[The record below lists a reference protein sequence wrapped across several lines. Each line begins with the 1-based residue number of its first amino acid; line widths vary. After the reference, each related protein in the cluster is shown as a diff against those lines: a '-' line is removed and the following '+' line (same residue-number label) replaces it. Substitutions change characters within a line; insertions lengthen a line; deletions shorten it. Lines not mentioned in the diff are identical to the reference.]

1 MRTGL
6 FLFFTKRALQ
16 DIKSNRFLH
25 MVTIITIALSILIV
39 SAFGLFFTNV
49 NDIIRSWEKGVR
61 IMAYLNPD
69 TEKIQLPELK
79 NQILVLPGVSSVS
92 FISRDNALKKL
103 KKQMKRQASLFENL
117 KENPLPD
124 VFEIRMSPATQS
136 WEKVEILAAQIEVLP
151 QIEGVEYG
159 QKWLGRMTGIFD
171 LFKFAGTVMCFVFF
185 MASVFIVA
193 NTIRLLF
200 YSRHEEFEIMR
211 LVGATDGF
219 IKGPFYIEGMIQGIF
234 GGGIGIAALF
244 VIYVMITS
252 NVEQGVSS
260 GYFTLRFI
268 PLEISA
274 GIIFCSMLA
283 GWLGCYLSLKKF
295 LTY

>member
-6 FLFFTKRALQ
+6 FLFFIKRAFQ
-16 DIKSNRFLH
+16 DIRGNRFLH

-49 NDIIRSWEKGVR
+49 NDIINSWKKGVR
-61 IMAYLNPD
+61 IIAYLNQD
-69 TEKIQLPELK
+69 IVKIQLPELK
-79 NQILVLPGVSSVS
+79 KQILVFPGVSSVR
-92 FISRDNALKKL
+92 FISREKALKQL
-103 KKQMKRQASLFENL
+103 KQQMKRQASLFENL

-124 VFEIRMSPATQS
+124 VFEIRMSAS
-136 WEKVEILAAQIEVLP
+136 NRNWEKVEILAAQIEMLP

-159 QKWLGRMTGIFD
+159 QKWLGRVVGIFN

-200 YSRHEEFEIMR
+200 YSRNEEFEIMR

-219 IKGPFYIEGMIQGIF
+219 IKGPFYIEGMIQGF
-234 GGGIGIAALF
+234 LGGLIGIAALF
-244 VIYVMITS
+244 VIYIMITS
-252 NVEQGVSS
+252 NVEPGVSS

-268 PLEISA
+268 PLKISA
-274 GIIFCSMLA
+274 GIVVCSMFS
-283 GWLGCYLSLKKF
+283 GWIGCYLSLKKF

>member
-6 FLFFTKRALQ
+6 LLFFMKRALQ
-16 DIKSNRFLH
+16 DIRSNRFLH

-49 NDIIRSWEKGVR
+49 NDIISSWKEGIR
-61 IMAYLNPD
+61 IMAYLNRD
-69 TEKIQLPELK
+69 IEKIQIPELK
-79 NQILVLPGVSSVS
+79 NQLLAFPEISAIR
-92 FISRDNALKKL
+92 FISKDNALKRL

-124 VFEIRMSPATQS
+124 VFEIRMNASTRD
-136 WEKVEILAAQIEVLP
+136 WEKVEILAAQIEQLP
-151 QIEGVEYG
+151 LIEGVEYG
-159 QKWLGRMTGIFD
+159 QKWLGRAIGIFN
-171 LFKFAGTVMCFVFF
+171 LFKFTGTVMCFVFF

-234 GGGIGIAALF
+234 GGLIGIAALF
-244 VIYVMITS
+244 IIYIIITS
-252 NVEQGVSS
+252 NVEAGVYS
-260 GYFTLRFI
+260 GFFTLRFI
-268 PLEISA
+268 PLKISV
-274 GIIFCSMLA
+274 GIVFCSMIA

-295 LTY
+295 LAY

>member
-1 MRTGL
+1 MRIGL
-6 FLFFTKRALQ
+6 LLFFTKRALQ
-16 DIKSNRFLH
+16 DIRSNQFLH

-49 NDIIRSWEKGVR
+49 NDIINSWKKGVR
-61 IMAYLNPD
+61 IMAYLNRD
-69 TEKIQLPELK
+69 IEKIQIPELK
-79 NQILVLPGVSSVS
+79 NQLLAFPEVSSVK
-92 FISRDNALKKL
+92 FISRDNALNRL

-124 VFEIRMSPATQS
+124 VFEIRMNASTRD
-136 WEKVEILAAQIEVLP
+136 WEKVEILAAQIELLP

-159 QKWLGRMTGIFD
+159 QKWLGRAIGIFN
-171 LFKFAGTVMCFVFF
+171 LFKFAGTIMCFVFF

-200 YSRHEEFEIMR
+200 YSRHKEFEIMR

-234 GGGIGIAALF
+234 GGLLGIAALF
-244 VIYVMITS
+244 ILYVIITS
-252 NVEQGVSS
+252 NVEAGVYS
-260 GYFTLRFI
+260 GFFTLRFI
-268 PLEISA
+268 PIKISA
-274 GIIFCSMLA
+274 GIVFCSMIA

>member
-1 MRTGL
+1 MKTGA
-6 FLFFTKRALQ
+6 FLFFTKRAFK
-16 DIKSNRFLH
+16 DIRSNRFLH

-49 NDIIRSWEKGVR
+49 NDIISSWKKGVR
-61 IMAYLNPD
+61 IMAYLNRD
-69 TEKIQLPELK
+69 IEKIQLPELK
-79 NQILVLPGVSSVS
+79 NQILALPGVSSVR
-92 FISRDNALKKL
+92 FISRDKALKQMKQ
-103 KKQMKRQASLFENL
+103 QMKRQASLFENL

-124 VFEIRMSPATQS
+124 VYEIRMSASTRN
-136 WEKVEILAAQIEVLP
+136 WEKVEILAAQIEMLP

-159 QKWLGRMTGIFD
+159 QKWLGRVTGIFN
-171 LFKFAGTVMCFVFF
+171 LFKFAGIVMCFIFF
-185 MASVFIVA
+185 IASVFIVA

-219 IKGPFYIEGMIQGIF
+219 IKGPFYIEGMIQGVL
-234 GGGIGIAALF
+234 GGLIGIVALF
-244 VIYVMITS
+244 IIYVMITS

-268 PLEISA
+268 PIKISA
-274 GIIFCSMLA
+274 GIVFCSMFA